1 MLTVSPSVVRA
12 CVGGAFAT
20 CGAPAHKYSPISV
33 LTGCPDSVDTRDV
46 YGTGAYGTQL
56 FPARG
61 QGDGTFIPRG
71 RTQKSMTNN
80 PDQLRDRIGQFAAT
94 SHAEARSV
102 SLNPLNATA
111 DGARARRR
119 EHQAQM
125 GEVGDAI
132 AVDSAVA
139 MAAHTRAMFPTAQR
153 VVLIAPDGGHYTPE
167 PYEVLDGEGN
177 ALASRMYG
185 WNDAFNEWVG
195 DGETEGNLH
204 LLAGDVDEHGGRL
217 DGVLTDRAEGP
228 GNYVYLELDID
239 RALELEMDPPR
250 SSGIDAGAGEVRS
263 SRSELVGQRRA
274 ITAQIGAMDVNDAAA
289 GIQARYPTAATIEAR
304 TTGEDDVVWAEVR
317 DADGN
322 LLTAGDADDP
332 EFFTEFDDLN
342 LVPNKYKAPRSPL
355 RTCTSDND
363 ETWIRRYDL
372 NKMAALTA
380 DELLRNP

>member
-1 MLTVSPSVVRA
+1 
-12 CVGGAFAT
+12 
-20 CGAPAHKYSPISV
+20 
-33 LTGCPDSVDTRDV
+33 
-46 YGTGAYGTQL
+46 
-56 FPARG
+56 
-61 QGDGTFIPRG
+61 
-71 RTQKSMTNN
+71 MTNN
-80 PDQLRDRIGQFAAT
+80 PDQLRDRIGQFAST
-94 SHAEARSV
+94 SHAEALNVTLSS
-102 SLNPLNATA
+102 SLDATA
-111 DGARARRR
+111 EAARARRL
-119 EHQAQM
+119 EHQNEM
-125 GEVGDAI
+125 GDVGDAI

-139 MAAHTRAMFPTAQR
+139 LAAHTRSMFPTAQR
-153 VVLIAPDGGHYTPE
+153 IVLFAQDFDYSTAA
-167 PYEVLDGEGN
+167 PYEVLDGEGT
-177 ALASRMYG
+177 ALATRMYG
-185 WNDAFNEWVG
+185 GDAAYNEWVG
-195 DGETEGNLH
+195 DGEAENNPH
-204 LLAGDVDEHGGRL
+204 LLAGDVEEHGGRL

-239 RALELEMDPPR
+239 SALELELDSPR
-250 SSGIDAGAGEVRS
+250 ASGIDAGAVETTP

-289 GIQARYPTAATIEAR
+289 SIQARYPTAATIEAR

-332 EFFTEFDDLN
+332 EFFTEFDELN

-380 DELLRNP
+380 DELLGNP